1 MTSLTNLKPGVGSL
15 PTRVG
20 AAQDHDRQSS
30 TRTGLEPWQA
40 WYTSRRWRTLRLKVL
55 ARDAY
60 RCRATGV
67 VCMGTHNAPNSPVVD
82 HIRPHH
88 GNADLFW
95 SIDNLQCVSKSWHD
109 QVKQKHERSGLKG
122 EWY

>member
-1 MTSLTNLKPGVGSL
+1 MIKLTNLKPTMRSLSTSINGS
-15 PTRVG
+15 
-20 AAQDHDRQSS
+20 HDDDRRSS
-30 TRTGLEPWQA
+30 SRTGLEPWQA
-40 WYTSRRWRTLRLKVL
+40 WYTSRRWRALRLKVL

-67 VCMGTHNAPNSPVVD
+67 LCMGTNHAPNSPVVD

-95 SIDNLQCVSKSWHD
+95 SIDNLQCVTKEWHD
-109 QVKQKHERSGLKG
+109 AVKQSRERGNLKG